1 MIEYSYDLEINGL
14 NLYAYC
20 GNNPVMFTDPNG
32 TNFLNDIRNF
42 FNRIGNWIN
51 KNILKPI
58 GDFFSKTFDAFID
71 VSYKVISVV
80 EDFLFAGF
88 ESGVLFGFFLGNNN
102 KPISFFLQKPSVSWK
117 FWEYKI
123 GVSIKFGNFRF
134 SIGFSLSEMEVYL
147 GWKESAFGIFAGWDK
162 IGIMLTET
170 KESVTY
176 YNQYFVR
183 TITLILSVFGYSN
196 GGITIPAYGG

>member
-1 MIEYSYDLEINGL
+1 M
-14 NLYAYC
+14 
-20 GNNPVMFTDPNG
+20 
-32 TNFLNDIRNF
+32 
-42 FNRIGNWIN
+42 
-51 KNILKPI
+51 
-58 GDFFSKTFDAFID
+58 
-71 VSYKVISVV
+71 
-80 EDFLFAGF
+80 
-88 ESGVLFGFFLGNNN
+88 
-102 KPISFFLQKPSVSWK
+102 
-117 FWEYKI
+117 
-123 GVSIKFGNFRF
+123 
-134 SIGFSLSEMEVYL
+134 SEMEVYL